1 MSEIKE
7 TTHSGVW
14 EVLAMD
20 NEIILETKNLKK
32 SFGKFQA
39 LRDVNL
45 KLHKGEVLGFIGPN
59 GAGKS
64 TTIRVILGLIK
75 ATGGSAAVFGKD
87 VWKDSVAVHKNLS
100 YVPGDVYLWPNL
112 TGGQTIDLLLH
123 MSGQKHTTKT
133 DDLIKEFKLDTSKK
147 NRTYSKG
154 NRQKVALIAAFS
166 TAVSLYIFDEPTS
179 GLDPL
184 NEVIFQHHI
193 AELKKNGKSILLSS
207 HILSEVE
214 KMCDTI
220 AIIREGNVIE
230 TGSLESM
237 QHLTR
242 NTVAVRTK
250 EPLDELQKVA
260 GVYQL
265 KFSDSARTTAEFSAD
280 SDQIGDIMTLLSAK
294 IILQLKTTPPTLE
307 DLFLRYYQSADEQK
321 GGE

>member
-1 MSEIKE
+1 MN
-7 TTHSGVW
+7 
-14 EVLAMD
+14 D
-20 NEIILETKNLKK
+20 EIILETKNLKK

-39 LRDVNL
+39 LRNINL
-45 KLHKGEVLGFIGPN
+45 RLHKGEVLGFIGPN

-75 ATGGSAAVFGKD
+75 ATGGSAAAFGKD
-87 VWKDSVAVHKNLS
+87 VWKDSVTVHKNLS

-123 MSGQKHTTKT
+123 MSGQKHTAKT
-133 DDLIKEFKLDTSKK
+133 DKLINEFKLDTSKK

-166 TAVSLYIFDEPTS
+166 TDVSLYIFDEPTS

-220 AIIREGNVIE
+220 VIIREGNVIE

-242 NTVAVRTK
+242 NTMIIRTK
-250 EPLDELQKVA
+250 EPLDELQRTK
-260 GVYQL
+260 GIHQL
-265 KFSDSARTTAEFSAD
+265 KFTNPSKTAAEFSAD
-280 SDQIGDIMTLLSAK
+280 LNQIGNIMNLLSAK
-294 IILQLKTTPPTLE
+294 FILQLKTTPPTLE
-307 DLFLRYYQSADEQK
+307 DLFLHYYQSADEQK